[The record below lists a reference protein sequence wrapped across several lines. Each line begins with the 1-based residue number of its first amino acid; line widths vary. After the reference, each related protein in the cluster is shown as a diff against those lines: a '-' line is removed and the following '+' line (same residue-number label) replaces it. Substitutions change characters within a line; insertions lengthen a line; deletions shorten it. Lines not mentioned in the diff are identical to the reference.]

1 MTITQ
6 QYREEAEA
14 IATEINDKYGI
25 SLSTGNSINDVNNR
39 ISEIVENME
48 DLLFEAEKIKH
59 PYSKEITK
67 EKLVNEHGDNL
78 KADLEKFRKACSKLH
93 GEIHDP
99 SIKFS
104 ANNI

>member
-14 IATEINDKYGI
+14 IAIEINDKYGI
-25 SLSTGNSINDVNNR
+25 SISTGNSINDVNNR
-39 ISEIVENME
+39 ISEIVEHMGYV
-48 DLLFEAEKIKH
+48 LFEAERAKH
-59 PYSKEITK
+59 PYSTTITQ

-78 KADLEKFRKACSKLH
+78 KADLEKFREACNKLH